1 MYAWA
6 SMSASSV
13 LRISGPKEL
22 GGIGDIKSQGSIQA
36 KETGRDE
43 EDIIKE
49 VSKTA
54 FLVALQLLNACP
66 SYIAQQA
73 EM

>member
-1 MYAWA
+1 MTRRSIPVYAWA

-49 VSKTA
+49 VGKNRLLGRPTA
-54 FLVALQLLNACP
+54 VERL
-66 SYIAQQA
+66 S
-73 EM
+73 